1 MSEQFAI
8 DKAILD
14 EMVFYNKHL
23 KRYEPIR
30 YEIVREGELMIPDPL
45 EQFKRIYNHKYS
57 IESGSPQVFAPDSM
71 AIDLFEYYQR
81 LEPNKQ
87 EEAKRFLENE
97 NKIVEDYFKQNPK
110 KDTRKKMM

>member
-14 EMVFYNKHL
+14 EMMNYNQFKMVSEGEPTIPDTLEPFKQIYNK
-23 KRYEPIR
+23 
-30 YEIVREGELMIPDPL
+30 
-45 EQFKRIYNHKYS
+45 KYS
-57 IESGSPQVFAPDSM
+57 IESGSPQVFAPESM
-71 AIDLFEYYQR
+71 AIDLFEIYKG

-87 EEAKRFLENE
+87 VEAKRFLENE

-110 KDTRKKMM
+110 KDTRKKMI

>member
-1 MSEQFAI
+1 MSEFAI

-14 EMVFYNKHL
+14 EMIFYNKHL

-30 YEIVREGELMIPDPL
+30 YKIVKEGEPTIPDPL
-45 EQFKRIYNHKYS
+45 EPFKIIYRYNYS
-57 IESGSPQVFAPDSM
+57 VESGTPQVFAPDSM
-71 AIDLFEYYQR
+71 ADDLFEIYRQ

-87 EEAKRFLENE
+87 EEAKRFLEAE
-97 NKIVEDYFKQNPK
+97 NKIVKDYFKQNPK

>member
-8 DKAILD
+8 DKSILD
-14 EMVFYNKHL
+14 EMMKYNQFQMVKEG
-23 KRYEPIR
+23 EPI
-30 YEIVREGELMIPDPL
+30 IPDPL
-45 EQFKRIYNHKYS
+45 EPFKRVYKDKYS

-71 AIDLFEYYQR
+71 AIDLFEIYKG
-81 LEPNKQ
+81 LGPNKQ

>member
-8 DKAILD
+8 DRAILD
-14 EMVFYNKHL
+14 EMMKYNQYKM
-23 KRYEPIR
+23 RYNQFQIVKEGEPI
-30 YEIVREGELMIPDPL
+30 IPDPL
-45 EQFKRIYNHKYS
+45 EPFKQIYNKKYS

-71 AIDLFEYYQR
+71 AIDLFEIYKR

-97 NKIVEDYFKQNPK
+97 NKIVVDYFKQNPK